1 MTDPKPLQRKS
12 SGRPVKTGP
21 RAQRKAITLYGEEWD
36 QLDAI
41 EGANRSDKIRH
52 LLREAIKQLASLTP
66 HAKE

>member
-21 RAQRKAITLYGEEWD
+21 RVQRKAITLYGEEWD

-52 LLREAIKQLASLTP
+52 LLAEQKRLASLTP
-66 HAKE
+66 HTKEQ